1 MKAEGAPLR
10 RLLELRKELR
20 LAALGEMVQRKA
32 ALPATQEEL
41 QGQLTALQDAFGELV
56 GLLMRVSEDDPSTLH
71 VLGEIQ
77 RLLGKFEQPPGGAPA
92 EEVFQ
97 RAMKSL
103 LDQKGSA
110 AVAGEVFEQAM
121 GRLPRRHLGRPTE
134 EEAKAEADLAERL
147 RKLYK
152 KRVLK

>member
-41 QGQLTALQDAFGELV
+41 QAQLVNLQDAFRELV
-56 GLLMRVSEDDPSTLH
+56 SLLKRVSEDDPSTLH
-71 VLGEIQ
+71 VLQEIE
-77 RLLGKFEQPPGGAPA
+77 RVLGKFETPPGGAPA
-92 EEVFQ
+92 DEVFQ

-103 LDQKGSA
+103 LDKKGSA
-110 AVAGEVFEQAM
+110 TVAGEVFEAAM
-121 GRLPRRHLGRPTE
+121 GQIPRRRPGRPTDQ
-134 EEAKAEADLAERL
+134 EAKAEAELAARL
-147 RKLYK
+147 QKLYRR
-152 KRVLK
+152 KR

>member
-1 MKAEGAPLR
+1 
-10 RLLELRKELR
+10 
-20 LAALGEMVQRKA
+20 
-32 ALPATQEEL
+32 
-41 QGQLTALQDAFGELV
+41 
-56 GLLMRVSEDDPSTLH
+56 MRVSEDDPSTLH

-77 RLLGKFEQPPGGAPA
+77 RLLGRFETPPGGAPA
-92 EEVFQ
+92 GEVFE

-103 LDQKGSA
+103 LDKKGSA

-121 GRLPRRHLGRPTE
+121 GRIPRRHLGRPTE

-147 RKLYK
+147 RQLYK